1 MKKLLI
7 LTMLTVVSFHLYS
20 QEMSQVEYRPVK
32 TDYLAKSKKQR
43 TAGWILTGTG
53 SAVIGI
59 GLVVSMAQVAEETAI
74 GFGSMLPGGEDLPE
88 QETHTKGGGALLLTG
103 TAMLATGITFLNI
116 AKKNKRKAL
125 SMSFIN
131 QSSQQLR
138 YNTVMNTSVPSV
150 RLRAQF

>member
-1 MKKLLI
+1 MKKLLSLI
-7 LTMLTVVSFHLYS
+7 VLAIVSFNLYS
-20 QEMSQVEYRPVK
+20 QEMQPVAHKPIK

-53 SAVIGI
+53 AAVFTFGM
-59 GLVVSMAQVAEETAI
+59 VVSMGEMTEDVVTGFFDDITGEET
-74 GFGSMLPGGEDLPE
+74 PT
-88 QETHTKGGGALLLTG
+88 THSKGGPLTLTG
-103 TAMLATGITFLNI
+103 LALVATGVTFLSI

-131 QSSQQLR
+131 ESSQQLR

-150 RLRAQF
+150 RLRLQF

>member
-1 MKKLLI
+1 MKKLLSLI
-7 LTMLTVVSFHLYS
+7 VLTIVSFHSFS
-20 QEMSQVEYRPVK
+20 QEMQPVEYKPVK

-59 GLVVSMAQVAEETAI
+59 GLVVSMAQMAEETAL
-74 GFGSMLPGGEDLPE
+74 GFGSMFPGGEDLPE
-88 QETHTKGGGALLLTG
+88 QETHTKGGGALLITG
-103 TAMLATGITFLNI
+103 TAILATGITFLNI

-131 QSSQQLR
+131 QPSQQLR

-150 RLRAQF
+150 RLRLQF